1 MRTSI
6 NVAIAALTL
15 CCGCATQQTQQI
27 EAEYETPTMGWSSYN
42 TFGIDINEDII
53 MRQADALVEKGLDE
67 AGYRYIN
74 IDDGYFGGRDPQT
87 GRLLIHPK
95 RFPNGMQ
102 YVVDH
107 IHSLGLKAGIYSDA
121 GTNTCG
127 NYWGKDS
134 IADYVGLYGHD
145 QQDCDMFF
153 KEMGFDFIKVDYC
166 GGTTWQNFYSYGLD
180 EKERFTEI
188 SQAMKNTGIK
198 GLRLN
203 VCRWDYPGTW
213 VSDVAT
219 SWRMSVDINCSWPS
233 IRGIIDQSLY
243 LSAYASRGHYND
255 MDMLEVG
262 RTLSAEEDKTHFGM
276 WCILSSPLLIGC
288 DMRTLKP
295 ETIELITNP
304 ELIALNQDTL
314 GLQAY
319 VVKNYG
325 NGAYAFVKDVETR
338 YGLTRAVALY
348 NSSDEEQNLSLRYSD
363 VDLEGTVKAR
373 DLYERRDVDMPEEA
387 LAVTVPAHGTR
398 IYKLTATQ
406 RNERSIYEAETAFLS
421 KYQELKSPIAVGSAF
436 YEKDEKCDGGAKVSN
451 LGYAPGN
458 DLRWID
464 VYSKEGG
471 KYEVTMKIAPTEN
484 AIQIKEWDSN
494 PGGYQF
500 FMSVNGGIGNRIRYN
515 ADQTET
521 TLTIELKPGNNIVR
535 LYDDRYVM
543 PGIDC
548 MTLHKVD

>member
-1 MRTSI
+1 MKKTI
-6 NVAIAALTL
+6 KAVAALAAL
-15 CCGCATQQTQQI
+15 CCGCSLQDKT
-27 EAEYETPTMGWSSYN
+27 EVAEYETPTMGWSSYN
-42 TFGIDINEDII
+42 TFGIDINEEII
-53 MRQADALVEKGLDE
+53 LGQANALVEKGLDK

-74 IDDGYFGGRDPQT
+74 IDDGYFGGRDKQT

-95 RFPNGMQ
+95 RFPNGMR

-107 IHSLGLKAGIYSDA
+107 IHALGLKAGIYSDA

-153 KEMGFDFIKVDYC
+153 KEMDFDFIKVDYC

-180 EKERFTEI
+180 EKERFTQI
-188 SQAMKNTGIK
+188 SEAMKNTGVK

-243 LSAYASRGHYND
+243 LSAYASPGHYND

-262 RTLSAEEDKTHFGM
+262 RTLTQEEDRTHFGM
-276 WCILSSPLLIGC
+276 WCIMSSPLLIGC
-288 DMRTLKP
+288 DMRTLSQ
-295 ETIELITNP
+295 ETIDLITNP
-304 ELIALNQDTL
+304 ELLALNQDTL

-319 VVKNYG
+319 VAKNYG
-325 NGAYAFVKDVETR
+325 NGAYALVKDVETR
-338 YGLTRAVALY
+338 YSMTRAVALY
-348 NSSDEEQNLSLRYSD
+348 NSSDDAQELYLPYKE
-363 VDLEGTVKAR
+363 VDLQGQVKVR
-373 DLYERRDVDMPEEA
+373 DLFERKDVEMPA
-387 LAVTVPAHGTR
+387 DGLSVTVPAHGTR
-398 IYKLTATQ
+398 IFKLTASQ
-406 RNERSIYEAETAFLS
+406 RNERNVYEAETAFLT
-421 KYQELKSPIAVGSAF
+421 KYQELKNPLAVGSAF
-436 YEKDEKCDGGAKVSN
+436 YEKDDKCSGGAKVSN
-451 LGYAPGN
+451 LGYAPAN
-458 DLRWID
+458 DLRWLD
-464 VYSKEGG
+464 VESFEGG
-471 KYEVTMKIAPTEN
+471 SYTVKIRIAPTDK
-484 AIQIKEWDSN
+484 ALQIDEWDSF

-500 FMSVNGGIGNRIRYN
+500 FLSVNGGEGNRIRFN
-515 ADQTET
+515 ADQTEA
-521 TLTIELKPGNNIVR
+521 TITINLKKGNNVIR
-535 LYDDRYVM
+535 LYDDRYLM

-548 MTLHKVD
+548 MTIMHN